1 MRQSH
6 PKTNTF
12 KGTKKIFKSNFS
24 PKPNSRQKK
33 YFLSKEFICFFQLKE
48 SKSDKTVVAFLIFP
62 TKTNSFNVDTL
73 RGHAVAKGLEDT
85 IDEIQKDVGRRMYE
99 IALRGQVPDP
109 NELLSK
115 NDLIRIKRCIYA
127 QGAGSLPPITTHN
140 IVDDNLDPIMNAFR
154 RCQLFNNHH
163 D

>member
-1 MRQSH
+1 MIVQL
-6 PKTNTF
+6 F
-12 KGTKKIFKSNFS
+12 A
-24 PKPNSRQKK
+24 
-33 YFLSKEFICFFQLKE
+33 FICVFF
-48 SKSDKTVVAFLIFP
+48 P
-62 TKTNSFNVDTL
+62 N
-73 RGHAVAKGLEDT
+73 R
-85 IDEIQKDVGRRMYE
+85 DVGRRMYE

-163 D
+163 DRVKVRIISVANCNHFFFFFTKFNFFRLFFTQSFSIPQIPCLA

>member
-1 MRQSH
+1 MNMIVQL
-6 PKTNTF
+6 F
-12 KGTKKIFKSNFS
+12 A
-24 PKPNSRQKK
+24 
-33 YFLSKEFICFFQLKE
+33 FICLFF
-48 SKSDKTVVAFLIFP
+48 P
-62 TKTNSFNVDTL
+62 Y
-73 RGHAVAKGLEDT
+73 R
-85 IDEIQKDVGRRMYE
+85 DVGRRMYE

-163 D
+163 DRVKVRIISVAKYFFISFPFFLFFFFFTKFHFFRLFFTQSFSIPQIPCLA